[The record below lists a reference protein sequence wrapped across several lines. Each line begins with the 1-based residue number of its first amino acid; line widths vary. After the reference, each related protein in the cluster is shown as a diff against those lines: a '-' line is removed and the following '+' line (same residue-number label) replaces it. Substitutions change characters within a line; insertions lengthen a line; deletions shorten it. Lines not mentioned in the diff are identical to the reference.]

1 MGHTVL
7 DKEVVDKRL
16 STIKKKYLVM
26 SGKGGVGKTTAAV
39 NIAAGLALKGKKVG
53 LIDADLHGP
62 SVAKMLGLTSYKALG
77 NEDGIDPA
85 ELLDGNLKVISVQFM
100 LETETD
106 SVVWRGPLKHSMINQ
121 FIGGVN
127 WGELDYLFIDAP
139 PGTGDEPLSVVQT
152 IGDINGAV
160 VVTTP
165 QGVSIFDV
173 KKSITFCQ
181 KIMLPVFGII
191 ENMAGFVCPACKTVT
206 PIFGQGGG
214 AEVAKEYG
222 VPFLGGIPLDPTMVL
237 SGDSGKAYIE
247 DFKDTLAYEALKG
260 IVEKFD

>member
-1 MGHTVL
+1 MSHAVL
-7 DKEVVDKRL
+7 DKEVVEKRL
-16 STIKKKYLVM
+16 STIDKKYLVM

-39 NIAAGLALKGKKVG
+39 NIAAGLAMKGKKVG

-62 SVAKMLGLTSYKALG
+62 SVAKMLGLTKYRVQG
-77 NEDGIDPA
+77 NEEGIDPA
-85 ELLDGNLKVISVQFM
+85 ELINGNLKVISVQFM

-160 VVTTP
+160 IVTTP
-165 QGVSIFDV
+165 QAVSIFDV

-181 KIMLPVFGII
+181 KIMLPIFGII
-191 ENMAGFVCPACKTVT
+191 ENMAGFVCPNCKTVT

-214 AEVAKEYG
+214 VNVANEFG
-222 VPFLGGIPLDPTMVL
+222 VSLLGEIPLDPTMVL
-237 SGDSGKAYIE
+237 SGDTGKAYIE
-247 DFKDTLAYEALKG
+247 DFKDTPAYEAISKV
-260 IVEKFD
+260 VERF